1 MVYSPAVRVEGV
13 SKHFRLYH
21 DKYKSLKER
30 ALHLG
35 KVPYEEFWA
44 LSEIN
49 FEINEGQT
57 LGMLGRNGSGKS
69 TLLKCIAGILKPSS
83 GRVVVRGQLAAMLE
97 LGAGFHP
104 ELSGRDNVF
113 LNASLLGMGKKEIER
128 RFDDIVAFAELETFI
143 DNQVKYYSSGMY
155 VRLGFAVAVNVEP
168 DILLVDEVLAVGDA
182 AFQRKCLDHV
192 RRFQRE
198 GRTIVVV
205 SHATDVIRQN
215 CERCMVLS
223 HGNVIAI
230 DEAGEAIRVFLA
242 DLLGVGK
249 PEGPGE
255 EGGGN
260 VIAIGTVRT
269 EHTGSGSRPHLYP
282 GESLTVIAEVDS
294 LAEVRDAAAT
304 VAIHDDSG
312 ELVFASDP
320 DDPATF
326 IELPQ
331 GGGVLHFDFP
341 EVPLLDGTYSV
352 SVGVR
357 SLSDTAV
364 YDWKDQE
371 AQFEVANPGRTTGRV
386 RMPVGVSF
394 RVRSTGTTGEVP
406 VVGPTGGPSSEP
418 PLSQAAS

>member
-1 MVYSPAVRVEGV
+1 VVYSPAVRVEGV

-21 DKYKSLKER
+21 DKYTSLKER

-155 VRLGFAVAVNVEP
+155 TRLGFAVAVNVDP
-168 DILLVDEVLAVGDA
+168 DVLLIDEVLAVGDEP
-182 AFQRKCLDHV
+182 FQRKCLARV
-192 RRFQRE
+192 KQFQEE
-198 GRTIVVV
+198 GRTIVLV
-205 SHATDVIRQN
+205 SHSADSIRQI
-215 CERCMVLS
+215 CDSAIVLDQ
-223 HGNVIAI
+223 GKIVAQGT
-230 DEAGEAIRVFLA
+230 AGEAIRAFRQHLLETGDEMHANLLVTDEAAGTQESTKTAALDRSVTIQNVLFEHA
-242 DLLGVGK
+242 DDGGTRPYLL
-249 PEGPGE
+249 PGE
-255 EGGGN
+255 
-260 VIAIGTVRT
+260 AMTVRVEYT
-269 EHTGSGSRPHLYP
+269 VKQPVTDPVFTLEIHDAQGSLIYGADTDALGEPLGFLNGKGYLALTC
-282 GESLTVIAEVDS
+282 ESL
-294 LAEVRDAAAT
+294 
-304 VAIHDDSG
+304 
-312 ELVFASDP
+312 
-320 DDPATF
+320 
-326 IELPQ
+326 
-331 GGGVLHFDFP
+331 
-341 EVPLLDGTYSV
+341 PLLDGTYNV

-357 SLSDTAV
+357 ARKGEKV
-364 YDWKDQE
+364 YDWKDQV
-371 AQFEVANPGRTTGRV
+371 AQFQVMNPDRTRGSVALPFRVDTKARAPGRV
-386 RMPVGVSF
+386 
-394 RVRSTGTTGEVP
+394 
-406 VVGPTGGPSSEP
+406 
-418 PLSQAAS
+418 QAG

>member
-1 MVYSPAVRVEGV
+1 MPAAIEIDHL
-13 SKHFRLYH
+13 SKQFRLYNE
-21 DKYKSLKER
+21 KFSSLKER
-30 ALHLG
+30 AIHGG
-35 KVPYEEFWA
+35 KLTYEPFWA
-44 LSEIN
+44 LRDVTADISEGETYGI
-49 FEINEGQT
+49 
-57 LGMLGRNGSGKS
+57 LGRNGSGKS
-69 TLLKCIAGILKPSS
+69 TLLKCVAGILKPTS
-83 GRVVVRGQLAAMLE
+83 GEVRIRGSLAAMLE
-97 LGAGFHP
+97 LGAGFQQ
-104 ELSGRDNVF
+104 ELSGRDNIY
-113 LNASLLGMGKKEIER
+113 LNGSLLGLSRAEISR
-128 RFDDIVAFAELETFI
+128 RFDDIVAFAELEQFI

-223 HGNVIAI
+223 HGNVITV

-249 PEGPGE
+249 PGGDGG

-260 VIAIGTVRT
+260 VIAIGSVRT
-269 EHTGSGSRPHLYP
+269 EHGGSGTRPHLYP
-282 GESLTVIAEVDS
+282 GESLTVTAEVDS

-320 DDPATF
+320 DDPATY

-357 SLSDTAV
+357 SLSDTAI

-386 RMPVGVSF
+386 RMPVDVSF

-406 VVGPTGGPSSEP
+406 VVGRELEADGGEP
-418 PLSQAAS
+418 PVSEAAS